1 MKYDIVLIVGENF
14 RFTKAS
20 NFCKF
25 LCIILYSAVIS
36 VRCIQI
42 VVIIF
47 MPLLW
52 GIYNY
57 NYYNQFPP
65 WAYNPHEKLS
75 GSSARRNEVE
85 TERTR
90 HVLLEACQPTVQL
103 DAQLEV
109 VITED
114 DRSLIPFIL

>member
-1 MKYDIVLIVGENF
+1 M
-14 RFTKAS
+14 
-20 NFCKF
+20 
-25 LCIILYSAVIS
+25 
-36 VRCIQI
+36 Q
-42 VVIIF
+42 
-47 MPLLW
+47 LLW

-57 NYYNQFPP
+57 HYYNKNFPP

-90 HVLLEACQPTVQL
+90 HVLLEACKLTVQL
-103 DAQLEV
+103 DARLEV

-114 DRSLIPFIL
+114 DPSFLSSFNHKAISS

>member
-25 LCIILYSAVIS
+25 LCIILYSTVIS

-42 VVIIF
+42 VAIIF

-57 NYYNQFPP
+57 HYFTQY
-65 WAYNPHEKLS
+65 KLKLQRVP
-75 GSSARRNEVE
+75 ARRNEVE

-103 DAQLEV
+103 DARLEV

-114 DRSLIPFIL
+114 DPS